1 MKKINTSAAV
11 IDGRLEK
18 DGFVF
23 ELDGGR
29 ISSVTHSHH
38 EGPFSRCIAVP
49 GLIQMHIHLCQTIF
63 RGLAEGRTLLRWLTS
78 RIWPLEASHSA
89 DTLATSVILSLR
101 ELVRSGCTGLMDMGS
116 VENSAVTID
125 ILRRSGIRAL
135 AGNTLMDKG
144 PEYIC
149 RDLDW
154 LKEETSL
161 ARNLCGDLV
170 SHAITPR
177 FALSCSDDLW
187 AWVAGEKGVRTTHAA
202 ESPDEL
208 DDPEVASG
216 KGNIHY
222 LGKRG
227 FLGRNTFLTHCI
239 HLQKN
244 EMELLRDTSTSVV
257 HCPWTNLR
265 LGSGIAD
272 TSRLASNGIRIFVGS
287 DGAACNNRL
296 DLSGDLRLAMA
307 LAAMKRGPEGSAGG
321 FWLARATSSAAEA
334 LGWENCGVLAPGYS
348 ADLVLLEPD
357 ELEWEELDLSEDPV
371 RYLLE
376 MDWPSRTR
384 LTMVNGRVVY
394 RDGDFPTLPP
404 LPLPPGE
411 ARAILVNRAGKLT
424 GEPF

>member
-1 MKKINTSAAV
+1 MRKINTPAAV
-11 IDGRLEK
+11 INGRLEK
-18 DGFVF
+18 DGFLF
-23 ELDGGR
+23 EFDGGR
-29 ISSVTHSHH
+29 ISSVTHSHP
-38 EGPFSRCIAVP
+38 EGPFSKCIAVP
-49 GLIQMHIHLCQTIF
+49 GLIQMHTHLCQTVF
-63 RGLAEGRTLLRWLTS
+63 RGLAEGRTLLRWLAS

-101 ELVRSGCTGLMDMGS
+101 ELFRSGCTGLMDMGS
-116 VENSAVTID
+116 VENTSVTID

-135 AGNTLMDKG
+135 AGNALMDKG
-144 PEYIC
+144 PEYIR

-154 LKEETSL
+154 LVEETS
-161 ARNLCGDLV
+161 ATRSVCGDLV

-187 AWVAGEKGVRTTHAA
+187 AWVAGAKGVRTTHAA

-208 DDPEVASG
+208 DAPEVASEG
-216 KGNIHY
+216 GNIHY
-222 LGKRG
+222 LAKRG
-227 FLGRNTFLTHCI
+227 FLGRDTFLAHCI

-244 EMELLRDTSTSVV
+244 EMELLRNTSTSVV
-257 HCPWTNLR
+257 HCPWPNLR

-272 TSRLASNGIRIFVGS
+272 IPWLASNGIRIFVGS

-307 LAAMKRGPEGSAGG
+307 LAAMKREPESSVGG
-321 FWLARATSSAAEA
+321 FWLARATSNAAEA
-334 LGWENCGVLAPGYS
+334 LGWENCGVLAAGYS

-394 RDGDFPTLPP
+394 LDGDFPTLPP
-404 LPLPPGE
+404 LPLSPGE
-411 ARAILVNRAGKLT
+411 ARATLAARAGKLT
-424 GEPF
+424 GESF